1 MNNFEQHIS
10 DTQTALRLQIQAR
23 MSELEN
29 VRGNYRDRVEAV
41 IERQFWEKE
50 LSKIYVMR

>member
-10 DTQTALRLQIQAR
+10 DTQIALRLQIQAR

>member
-1 MNNFEQHIS
+1 MNNFEQHIF
-10 DTQTALRLQIQAR
+10 DTQTALRFQIQAR
-23 MSELEN
+23 INELDD

-50 LSKIYVMR
+50 MQKIQVIG